1 MQSKEFNKKV
11 LTPNPAYSVSI
22 THLSLCVYI
31 SIRIGHSQQE
41 NIHFLQDGG
50 DGWILPIIRYSLSR
64 DNELVSCALQ
74 AGLLGLSPFIFPRC
88 PTPRTASTLCSL
100 PATLIGAGLCK
111 AHGAL
116 QNLGKHGCLMTSTS
130 VSPGLPC
137 LFIPSRGREQ
147 GRGEPHII
155 IVIRNLST
163 PPPRA
168 RGREDGSSTC
178 TTPPLVLA

>member
-74 AGLLGLSPFIFPRC
+74 AGLLGLSLFIFPRC

-100 PATLIGAGLCK
+100 PATLIGAVLCK

-116 QNLGKHGCLMTSTS
+116 QNPGKHGCLMTSTS

-137 LFIPSRGREQ
+137 LFTPSRGREQ